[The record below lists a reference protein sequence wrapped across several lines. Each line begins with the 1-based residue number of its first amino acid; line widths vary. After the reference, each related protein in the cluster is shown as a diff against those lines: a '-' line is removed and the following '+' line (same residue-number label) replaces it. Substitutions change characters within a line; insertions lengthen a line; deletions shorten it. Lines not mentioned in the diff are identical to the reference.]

1 MARSLPDGREA
12 AFIAAQRVAHLAT
25 ADAAGEPSL
34 VPVCYAWDGTRFF
47 TPIDEKP
54 KRRDRPLRRVQNIEA
69 SGRAALVFDHYEED
83 WGRLGWVLVRGSAA
97 LLAPGAPGHAEAV
110 ALLRARYP
118 QYRAMALESAPLIAI
133 TPERV
138 TSWGRLPDG

>member
-25 ADAAGEPSL
+25 AGAHGEPSL
-34 VPVCYAWDGTRFF
+34 VPVCYAWDGARFF

-54 KRRDRPLRRVQNIEA
+54 KRRDRPLRRVRNVEA
-69 SGRAALVFDHYEED
+69 TGRAALVFDHYEED
-83 WGRLGWVLVRGSAA
+83 WDRLGWVLVHGAA
-97 LLAPGAPGHAEAV
+97 EMLAPGAPGHTEAV

-118 QYRAMALESAPLIAI
+118 QYRAMALEAAPLIAI
-133 TPERV
+133 TPEQV
-138 TSWGRLPDG
+138 TSWGRLSVG